1 MDDRMRHVDCTLD
14 GKARQGS
21 MAKGRKFLW
30 RVSNRSAW
38 IGLDGDESD
47 MMGLEERRNSSY
59 ID

>member
-1 MDDRMRHVDCTLD
+1 MDDRMRHVDCILD

-30 RVSNRSAW
+30 RVSNQ

>member
-1 MDDRMRHVDCTLD
+1 MD

-30 RVSNRSAW
+30 RVSNQ